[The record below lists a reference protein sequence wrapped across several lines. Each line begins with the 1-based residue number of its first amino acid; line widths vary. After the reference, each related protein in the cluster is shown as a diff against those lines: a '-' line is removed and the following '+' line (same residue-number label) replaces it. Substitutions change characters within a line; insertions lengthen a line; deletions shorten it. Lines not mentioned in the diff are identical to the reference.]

1 MGHDLE
7 IFARQIGGEV
17 GFGCAAAF
25 AVLVGDLEFEGTLL
39 LGSIVIG
46 I

>member
-1 MGHDLE
+1 MDQDLE

-17 GFGCAAAF
+17 SFGGAAAF
-25 AVLVGDLEFEGTLL
+25 AVLVGDLVFEGTLL
-39 LGSIVIG
+39 FGSIVIG